1 MENDYRDL
9 ISRNIVQDMMEGVL
23 AIRFDGTISY
33 VNNAAEKILGRE
45 RAEMEGK
52 KFATLFF
59 GDEENDEFNQTVLD
73 AIYDSDTVHEKLVP
87 YFKGDKMAQLHVIT
101 SVLRNMGEKVGVV
114 IVIGDVTEL
123 AELKIRSAEQTK
135 RLLDSI
141 VKTLS
146 QAIDERSSY
155 TANHTRNMVHIAEA
169 FLSWLEATDHSWKFD
184 EDRRRNFLMSVWLHD
199 VGKLAVP
206 LEIMDKAS
214 RLGPKLKDIES
225 RFEKIDLLEEL
236 AVFKNQMPACEMEK
250 RKQDRES
257 FLAEIRRINCAGFV
271 SDEALAFLESAK
283 NVTFRDRDGAEHP
296 LLTPEE
302 ILDISIRKGTL
313 NDAER
318 NIIQSHV
325 TVTRRILKQ
334 IDFPEKYMDVAAW
347 ASEHHELLNGRG
359 YPDHLVNEKIPREV
373 RLLTILDI
381 FEALTAKDRPYKK
394 PMPIEKAFFVLHDM
408 EKHGEVDGE
417 ILGWFEQSHAW
428 DQLQL

>member
-33 VNNAAEKILGRE
+33 VNNAAEKILGRD
-45 RAEMEGK
+45 RTEMEGK
-52 KFATLFF
+52 KFASLFF

-87 YFKGDKMAQLHVIT
+87 YFKGEKMAQLHVIT

-114 IVIGDVTEL
+114 TVIGDVTEL

-169 FLSWLEATDHSWKFD
+169 FLTWLETTDHSWKFD

-214 RLGPKLKDIES
+214 RLGPKLKDIEN

-236 AVFKNQMPACEMEK
+236 AVFKNQMLACDMEK
-250 RKQDRES
+250 RKQDRDF
-257 FLAEIRRINCAGFV
+257 FLAEIRRINNAGFV
-271 SDEALAFLESAK
+271 SDEALAFLENARM
-283 NVTFRDRDGAEHP
+283 VTYRDTDGTEHP

-302 ILDISIRKGTL
+302 IQDISIRKGTL

-325 TVTRRILKQ
+325 TVTRRILNQ

-408 EKHGEVDGE
+408 EKYGEVDGE

-428 DQLQL
+428 EQLSL

>member
-1 MENDYRDL
+1 METDYRDL

-23 AIRFDGTISY
+23 AIRLDGTVSY
-33 VNNAAEKILGRE
+33 VNHAAETILGRNRE
-45 RAEMEGK
+45 DMEGK
-52 KFATLFF
+52 KLATLFF
-59 GDEENDEFNQTVLD
+59 DDEENDEFNQTILD
-73 AIYDSDTVHEKLVP
+73 ATYDPDTVHEKLVP
-87 YFKGDKMAQLHVIT
+87 FYKGGKIAQLHVIT
-101 SVLRNMGEKVGVV
+101 SVLRNMGDKVGTV

-169 FLSWLEATDHSWKFD
+169 FLAWLEATDHPWKFD

-214 RLGPKLKDIES
+214 RLGPKLQDIEI
-225 RFEKIDLLEEL
+225 RFERLDLLEEL
-236 AVFKNQMPACEMEK
+236 AVFKKQMPQGEMEQ
-250 RKQDRES
+250 RKKDRD
-257 FLAEIRRINCAGFV
+257 FYLGEIRRINCAGFV
-271 SDEALAFLESAK
+271 SDDDLAFLEKASK
-283 NVTFRDRDGAEHP
+283 ETYCDRDGTVHP

-302 ILDISIRKGTL
+302 IQDISIRKGTL
-313 NDAER
+313 NAEER
-318 NIIQSHV
+318 SIIQSHV

-347 ASEHHELLNGRG
+347 ASEHHELLNGKG
-359 YPDHLVNEKIPREV
+359 YPDHLENKCIPMEV

-428 DQLQL
+428 DQILL

>member
-33 VNNAAEKILGRE
+33 VNNAAEKILGRD
-45 RAEMEGK
+45 RTEMEGK
-52 KFATLFF
+52 KFASLFF

-101 SVLRNMGEKVGVV
+101 SVLR
-114 IVIGDVTEL
+114 I

-236 AVFKNQMPACEMEK
+236 AVFKNRMPACDMEK
-250 RKQDRES
+250 RKQDRDF
-257 FLAEIRRINCAGFV
+257 FLAEIRRINNAGFV
-271 SDEALAFLESAK
+271 PDEALAFLENARM
-283 NVTFRDRDGAEHP
+283 VTYCDTDGTEHP

-302 ILDISIRKGTL
+302 IQDISIRKGTL

-428 DQLQL
+428 DQVLL

>member
-1 MENDYRDL
+1 
-9 ISRNIVQDMMEGVL
+9 
-23 AIRFDGTISY
+23 
-33 VNNAAEKILGRE
+33 
-45 RAEMEGK
+45 
-52 KFATLFF
+52 
-59 GDEENDEFNQTVLD
+59 
-73 AIYDSDTVHEKLVP
+73 
-87 YFKGDKMAQLHVIT
+87 
-101 SVLRNMGEKVGVV
+101 
-114 IVIGDVTEL
+114 
-123 AELKIRSAEQTK
+123 
-135 RLLDSI
+135 
-141 VKTLS
+141 
-146 QAIDERSSY
+146 
-155 TANHTRNMVHIAEA
+155 
-169 FLSWLEATDHSWKFD
+169 
-184 EDRRRNFLMSVWLHD
+184 MSVWLHD

-214 RLGPKLKDIES
+214 RLGPKLKDIED

-236 AVFKNQMPACEMEK
+236 AVFKNQMPACDMEK
-250 RKQDRES
+250 RKQDRDF
-257 FLAEIRRINCAGFV
+257 FLAEIRRINNAGFV
-271 SDEALAFLESAK
+271 PDEALAFLENARM
-283 NVTFRDRDGAEHP
+283 VTYRDTDGTEHP

-302 ILDISIRKGTL
+302 IQDISIRKGTL

-428 DQLQL
+428 EQLSL